1 MTAMLDHRADTIAYF
16 AGGRAFGREHARPS
30 TSECTDRTWDDDQLL
45 DAAHVG
51 AEDRDIHS
59 GLLSALCRRYI
70 DLVQDDTTV
79 AGEMRLLRQRIATV
93 QGVAAA
99 LSAELAVER
108 LERNRL
114 AELHAEASRRLAE
127 VVKLHAR
134 LSFEN
139 LQLRHQI
146 AGTTPVSVE
155 FALDRAARTIID
167 SGAEVR
173 RYPIDARFDDGGEDT
188 EVVDLRSAGGTP

>member
-1 MTAMLDHRADTIAYF
+1 MPRRA
-16 AGGRAFGREHARPS
+16 G
-30 TSECTDRTWDDDQLL
+30 
-45 DAAHVG
+45 
-51 AEDRDIHS
+51 
-59 GLLSALCRRYI
+59 
-70 DLVQDDTTV
+70 
-79 AGEMRLLRQRIATV
+79 
-93 QGVAAA
+93 
-99 LSAELAVER
+99 
-108 LERNRL
+108 
-114 AELHAEASRRLAE
+114 LAE